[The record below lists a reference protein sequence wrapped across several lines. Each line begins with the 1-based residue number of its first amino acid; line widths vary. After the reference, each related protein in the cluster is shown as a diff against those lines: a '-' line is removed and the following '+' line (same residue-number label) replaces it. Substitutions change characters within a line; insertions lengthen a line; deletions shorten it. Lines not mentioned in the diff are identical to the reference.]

1 MQLFKNLFSSLN
13 KESVKYMV
21 AGGIAVNLYGIERAT
36 ADIDIVLKLDK
47 KNLLKFVKV
56 AKKLGLTPKL
66 PLALDDF
73 IDAERRKGWIVD
85 KDMVVY
91 SLYDAKN
98 PFFLLDIFAEEPFNF
113 DEVYEER
120 KKIEFENTII
130 PLVPIKVLIAMK
142 EKSDRP
148 QDRADTFY
156 LKKIVEDWQ
165 REE

>member
-36 ADIDIVLKLDK
+36 ADIDIILKLDK

-56 AKKLGLTPKL
+56 AKKLGLKPKL

-73 IDAERRKGWIVD
+73 IDAESRKGWIVD

-98 PFFLLDIFAEEPFNF
+98 PFFLLDIFVEEPFNF

-120 KKIEFENTII
+120 KKIELENTII

-148 QDRADTFY
+148 QDKADTFY
-156 LKKIVEDWQ
+156 LKKIIEDWQ

>member
-36 ADIDIVLKLDK
+36 ADIDIILKLDK

-56 AKKLGLTPKL
+56 AEKLGLKPKL

-98 PFFLLDIFAEEPFNF
+98 PFFLLDIFVEEPFDF
-113 DEVYEER
+113 DEVYEKR

-148 QDRADTFY
+148 QDKADTFY
-156 LKKIVEDWQ
+156 LKKIIEDWQ
-165 REE
+165 HEE

>member
-56 AKKLGLTPKL
+56 AKKLGLKPKL

-73 IDAERRKGWIVD
+73 IDAEKRKGWID
-85 KDMVVY
+85 EKDMVVY

-98 PFFLLDIFAEEPFNF
+98 PFFLLDIFVEEPFNF

-120 KKIEFENTII
+120 KRIEFENTII
-130 PLVPIKVLIAMK
+130 PLVPIRVLIAMK

-148 QDRADTFY
+148 QDKADTFY
-156 LKKIVEDWQ
+156 LKKILEDWQ
-165 REE
+165 HEG

>member
-1 MQLFKNLFSSLN
+1 MRLFENLFSSLN

-21 AGGIAVNLYGIERAT
+21 VGGIAVNLYGIERAT
-36 ADIDIVLKLDK
+36 ADIDIILKLDK

-56 AKKLGLTPKL
+56 AKKLGLKPKL

-73 IDAERRKGWIVD
+73 IDEERRKGWIVD

-98 PFFLLDIFAEEPFNF
+98 PFFLLDIFVEEPFNF
-113 DEVYEER
+113 DEVYEKR

-148 QDRADTFY
+148 QDKADVFY
-156 LKKIVEDWQ
+156 LRKIAEDWKH
-165 REE
+165 EG

>member
-36 ADIDIVLKLDK
+36 ADIDIILKLDK

-56 AKKLGLTPKL
+56 AKKLGLKPKL

-98 PFFLLDIFAEEPFNF
+98 PFFLLDIFVEEPFNF

-130 PLVPIKVLIAMK
+130 PLVPIKVLIVMK
-142 EKSDRP
+142 ENSDRP
-148 QDRADTFY
+148 QDKADTFY
-156 LKKIVEDWQ
+156 LKKIIEDWQ

>member
-1 MQLFKNLFSSLN
+1 MRLFENLFSSLD
-13 KESVKYMV
+13 KESIKYMV
-21 AGGIAVNLYGIERAT
+21 VGGIAVNLYGIERAT
-36 ADIDIVLKLDK
+36 ADIDIILKLDK

-56 AKKLGLTPKL
+56 AKKLGLKPKL

-73 IDAERRKGWIVD
+73 IDEERRKGWIVD

-98 PFFLLDIFAEEPFNF
+98 PFFLLDIFVEEPFNF

-148 QDRADTFY
+148 QDQADVFY
-156 LKKIVEDWQ
+156 LRKIAEDWKH
-165 REE
+165 EG

>member
-36 ADIDIVLKLDK
+36 ADIDIILKLDK

-56 AKKLGLTPKL
+56 AKKLGLKPKL

-73 IDAERRKGWIVD
+73 IDAESRKGWIVD

-98 PFFLLDIFAEEPFNF
+98 PFFLLDIFVEEPFNF

-148 QDRADTFY
+148 QDKADTFY
-156 LKKIVEDWQ
+156 LKKIIDDWQ

>member
-1 MQLFKNLFSSLN
+1 MK
-13 KESVKYMV
+13 
-21 AGGIAVNLYGIERAT
+21 
-36 ADIDIVLKLDK
+36 
-47 KNLLKFVKV
+47 
-56 AKKLGLTPKL
+56 PKL

-73 IDAERRKGWIVD
+73 IDVERRKGWIVD

-98 PFFLLDIFAEEPFNF
+98 PFFLLDIFVEEPFNF

-156 LKKIVEDWQ
+156 LKKIIEDWQ